1 MKQYDIIVVGTG
13 GATIVADAALKK
25 GLKVA
30 IIEKG
35 KFGGTCPVSYTH
47 LTLPTIA

>member
-13 GATIVADAALKK
+13 GATIVADAAQKK
-25 GLKVA
+25 GLNVA

-35 KFGGTCPVSYTH
+35 KFGAWRCYGF
-47 LTLPTIA
+47 TLCR